1 MTKTAET
8 CYELIERMTNV
19 LDKARY
25 YDIYIVGVMYTY
37 YSKEIAP
44 G

>member
-8 CYELIERMTNV
+8 YYEHIERMTNV

-25 YDIYIVGVMYTY
+25 YDMVGVMYTY